1 MNRVRMQMGL
11 MQIAIVVLTLIT
23 AAIHFSLV
31 FPSVMFILNALGYL
45 TLLAALYLP
54 LPQLSGYRHLV
65 RWALMG
71 YAALTIVLWVVM
83 GSRIPIAYV
92 AKVDE
97 LALIVLLWLESRQS
111 S

>member
-1 MNRVRMQMGL
+1 MNQAKTQLGPLQVG
-11 MQIAIVVLTLIT
+11 VVSLTVIT
-23 AAIHFSLV
+23 AVIHFTLV
-31 FPSVMFILNALGYL
+31 FPSPMFILNGLGYL

-54 LPQLSGYRHLV
+54 IAQLTGYHRLV
-65 RWALMG
+65 RWALVG
-71 YAALTIVLWVVM
+71 YTALTVVLWVVM